1 MGSWLKVIFLVFFI
15 SNTFK
20 FCWEDTLL
28 EMLPSR
34 ALFLPET
41 KELLICDIHLGK
53 ANYFQ
58 QNGIPLTNN
67 SDKNNFARIKKI
79 VKKYSPEKLII
90 LGDLFHSKYSID
102 KTLQKKVEDLPELLK
117 TNVELVLGNH
127 DVGCD
132 IKNIKI
138 FDIRKTKNIT
148 FSHEPVNSENKK
160 TLNICGHY
168 HPKIYLKS
176 NGDKLSFRCFAMDK
190 NKNTLFLPAFGDL
203 TGGYPC
209 KKSFKKWA
217 IVSEEEIIEIKS

>member
-1 MGSWLKVIFLVFFI
+1 MKKNS
-15 SNTFK
+15 FK
-20 FCWEDTLL
+20 FFWEDTLL

-41 KELLICDIHLGK
+41 KELFICDIHLGK
-53 ANYFQ
+53 ADYFQ

-79 VKKYSPEKLII
+79 VSKYSPEKLII

-102 KTLQKKVEDLPELLK
+102 KTLQKKIEDLPELLK

-148 FSHEPVNSENKK
+148 FSHEPVNSESQK

-168 HPKIYLKS
+168 HPKIYLKN
-176 NGDKLSFRCFAMDK
+176 NGDKLSLRCFAMDM
-190 NKNTLFLPAFGDL
+190 NKNVLYLPAFGDL

-209 KKSFKKWA
+209 KNSFKKWA

>member
-1 MGSWLKVIFLVFFI
+1 MKI
-15 SNTFK
+15 SSFK
-20 FCWEDTLL
+20 FYWDDTLL

-34 ALFLPET
+34 ALFIPER

-53 ANYFQ
+53 AEYFQ

-67 SDKNNFARIKKI
+67 SDKNNFVRIKKI
-79 VKKYSPEKLII
+79 VKQYSPEKLII
-90 LGDLFHSKYSID
+90 LGDLFHSRFSID

-117 TNVELVLGNH
+117 TNIELILGNH

-132 IKNIKI
+132 IKNLKI
-138 FDIRKTKNIT
+138 FNIRKTKNLS
-148 FSHEPVNSENKK
+148 FSHEPVNSEDNK

-168 HPKIYLKS
+168 HPKIYLK
-176 NGDKLSFRCFAMDK
+176 NKGDRLSFRCFAMDMK
-190 NKNTLFLPAFGDL
+190 KNTLYLPAFGDL

-217 IVSEEEIIEIKS
+217 ILSENEILEI

>member
-1 MGSWLKVIFLVFFI
+1 MKKS
-15 SNTFK
+15 SFK

-53 ANYFQ
+53 AEYFQ

-148 FSHEPVNSENKK
+148 FSHEPVNLENNK

-176 NGDKLSFRCFAMDK
+176 NGDKLSFRCFAMDM
-190 NKNTLFLPAFGDL
+190 NKNVLYLPAFGDL
-203 TGGYPC
+203 TGG
-209 KKSFKKWA
+209 S
-217 IVSEEEIIEIKS
+217 VSYTHLTLPTI

>member
-1 MGSWLKVIFLVFFI
+1 MKKS
-15 SNTFK
+15 SFK

-34 ALFLPET
+34 ALFLPQT
-41 KELLICDIHLGK
+41 KELLISDIHLGK
-53 ANYFQ
+53 AEYFQ

-67 SDKNNFARIKKI
+67 LDENNFARIKKI
-79 VKKYSPEKLII
+79 VKKYTPDKLII

-117 TNVELVLGNH
+117 TTVELILGNH

-132 IKNIKI
+132 FKNIKI

-148 FSHEPVNSENKK
+148 FSHEPVNLENNK

-168 HPKIYLKS
+168 HPKIHLKN
-176 NGDKLSFRCFAMDK
+176 NGDKLSFRCFAMDN
-190 NKNTLFLPAFGDL
+190 NKNVLYLPAFGDL
-203 TGGYPC
+203 TGGYPL
-209 KKSFKKWA
+209 SL
-217 IVSEEEIIEIKS
+217 IHI

>member
-1 MGSWLKVIFLVFFI
+1 MKKS
-15 SNTFK
+15 SFK
-20 FCWEDTLL
+20 FYWEGTLL

-34 ALFLPET
+34 TLFLPQT

-53 ANYFQ
+53 AEYFQ

-67 SDKNNFARIKKI
+67 SDKDNFSRIKKI

-127 DVGCD
+127 DVGCK

-148 FSHEPVNSENKK
+148 FSHEPVDLENNK

-168 HPKIYLKS
+168 HPKIYIKN

-203 TGGYPC
+203 TGVYPC

-217 IVSEEEIIEIKS
+217 IVSEEEIIQINS

>member
-1 MGSWLKVIFLVFFI
+1 MKKS
-15 SNTFK
+15 SFK

-53 ANYFQ
+53 AEYFQ

-67 SDKNNFARIKKI
+67 SDKNNFARIKEI
-79 VKKYSPEKLII
+79 VKKYSPEKLIV

-127 DVGCD
+127 DLGCD
-132 IKNIKI
+132 IKNIKT

-148 FSHEPVNSENKK
+148 LSHETVNSENKK

-168 HPKIYLKS
+168 HPKIYIKN

-190 NKNTLFLPAFGDL
+190 LSL
-203 TGGYPC
+203 
-209 KKSFKKWA
+209 
-217 IVSEEEIIEIKS
+217 IHI

>member
-1 MGSWLKVIFLVFFI
+1 MKKS
-15 SNTFK
+15 SFK
-20 FCWEDTLL
+20 FYWEDTLL

-53 ANYFQ
+53 AEYFQ

-67 SDKNNFARIKKI
+67 SDENNFSKIKKI
-79 VKKYSPEKLII
+79 VKNYSPKKLII
-90 LGDLFHSKYSID
+90 LGDLFLSKFSID

-127 DVGCD
+127 DIGCKIKNLKVFD
-132 IKNIKI
+132 IKQIKNII
-138 FDIRKTKNIT
+138 L
-148 FSHEPVNSENKK
+148 SHEPINLVNNK
-160 TLNICGHY
+160 TFNICGHY
-168 HPKIYLKS
+168 HPKLYLK
-176 NGDKLSFRCFAMDK
+176 NKGDKLSFRCFAMDMK
-190 NKNTLFLPAFGDL
+190 KNTLYMPAFGDL

-217 IVSEEEIIEIKS
+217 IISEKEILEI

>member
-1 MGSWLKVIFLVFFI
+1 MIKS
-15 SNTFK
+15 SFK
-20 FCWEDTLL
+20 YYWEGTLL
-28 EMLPSR
+28 EMLPKR
-34 ALFLPET
+34 ALFIPET

-53 ANYFQ
+53 ADYFQ

-79 VKKYSPEKLII
+79 VKRYSPEKLII

-127 DVGCD
+127 DVGCN

-138 FDIRKTKNIT
+138 FDIIKTKNIT
-148 FSHEPVNSENKK
+148 FSHEPVNLADNK

-168 HPKIYLKS
+168 HPKLYLK
-176 NGDKLSFRCFAMDK
+176 NKGDKLSFSCFAMDN
-190 NKNTLFLPAFGDL
+190 NKNTLYMPAFGDL

-217 IVSEEEIIEIKS
+217 IISEKEILEI

>member
-1 MGSWLKVIFLVFFI
+1 MKKS
-15 SNTFK
+15 SFK

-34 ALFLPET
+34 SLFLPET

-53 ANYFQ
+53 AEYFQ
-58 QNGIPLTNN
+58 QNGLPLTNN
-67 SDKNNFARIKKI
+67 SDQNNFARIKKI

-138 FDIRKTKNIT
+138 FDFKKTKHIT

-160 TLNICGHY
+160 NLNICGHY
-168 HPKIYLKS
+168 HPKIYIKN
-176 NGDKLSFRCFAMDK
+176 NGDKLSFRCFAMDI
-190 NKNTLFLPAFGDL
+190 NKNVLYIPAFGDL

-209 KKSFKKWA
+209 KQSFKKWA

>member
-1 MGSWLKVIFLVFFI
+1 MKKS
-15 SNTFK
+15 SYK
-20 FCWEDTLL
+20 FYWKDTLL

-34 ALFLPET
+34 ALFLVET

-53 ANYFQ
+53 AEYFQ

-67 SDKNNFARIKKI
+67 SDENNFARMKNI
-79 VKKYSPEKLII
+79 VKKYTPEKLII
-90 LGDLFHSKYSID
+90 LGDLFHSKYSIC
-102 KTLQKKVEDLPELLK
+102 KNLQKKVEDLPELLK

-138 FDIRKTKNIT
+138 FDIRKSKNIT
-148 FSHEPVNSENKK
+148 FSHEPVNLENNKI
-160 TLNICGHY
+160 LNICGHY

-217 IVSEEEIIEIKS
+217 IVSEKEIIEIKS